1 MQTTQPGY
9 PAQPTQFTHIEVVL
23 LNWQPLPDALTR
35 LHADWSFVESRFYRI
50 AQADVIASLNVGL
63 LELFEQLKLEND
75 IADYCSRVV
84 VTRNAPLKTP
94 TTGQLAANDL
104 PDWVWLEAKE
114 AGKVKEAEHT

>member
-1 MQTTQPGY
+1 MQTTQPGHL
-9 PAQPTQFTHIEVVL
+9 AQPTQYTHIEVVL

-50 AQADVIASLNVGL
+50 AQADVVASLNVGL

-84 VTRNAPLKTP
+84 VTRHAPLKTP
-94 TTGQLAANDL
+94 NTGQLVADDL

-114 AGKVKEAEHT
+114 AERT